1 MIEKRLIAIIS
12 VLFFLFPGCGYR
24 LSGGGPL
31 PGNVTRVSVSMFQN
45 QSFET
50 GAETIFT
57 SALIRNLVEK
67 TDAEIVSRKE
77 ADAVITSTIKSITM
91 GALTRTSDDAV
102 IERLVGAVL
111 DLYMVNKEGETIWSV
126 RNFSQ
131 TEVYTV
137 SSINASDE
145 AAKREAIEK
154 IADRI
159 SERIISKMRDNF

>member
-12 VLFFLFPGCGYR
+12 VLFFLLPGCGYR
-24 LSGGGPL
+24 LSGGGAL
-31 PGNVTRVSVSMFQN
+31 PGNVTRVSVAMFQN

-57 SALIRNLVEK
+57 SALIRTLVEK
-67 TDAEIVSRKE
+67 TDARIVARKE

-111 DLYMVNKEGETIWSV
+111 DLYMVNNEGETIWSV

-145 AAKREAIEK
+145 AAKREALEK

>member
-1 MIEKRLIAIIS
+1 MIKKSLIAIIS
-12 VLFFLFPGCGYR
+12 VLFFLLPGCGYR
-24 LSGGGPL
+24 LSGGGVL

-57 SALIRNLVEK
+57 SALIRTLVEK
-67 TDAEIVSRKE
+67 TDARIVARKE

-91 GALTRTSDDAV
+91 GALTRTSGDAV

-145 AAKREAIEK
+145 AAKREALEK

>member
-1 MIEKRLIAIIS
+1 MIKKRLIATIF
-12 VLFFLFPGCGYR
+12 VLLFIVAGCGYR
-24 LSGGGPL
+24 LSGGGAL

-57 SALIRNLVEK
+57 SALIRTLVEK
-67 TDAEIVSRKE
+67 TDAQIVARKE
-77 ADAVITSTIKSITM
+77 ADAVISSTIKSITM

-111 DLYMVNKEGETIWSV
+111 DLYMVNNEGETIWSV

-131 TEVYTV
+131 SEVYTV
-137 SSINASDE
+137 SSANMSDE